1 VEAGRDMTY
10 TAFSSAAGAG
20 AGVVGV
26 ADSGESTTMLS
37 ISSVQTT
44 ISGAMSSEPF
54 AESCLIAL
62 GTASGS
68 DAVLAGG
75 DGGLA
80 GLASEVRGERRES
93 ISLAAP
99 RRRPFPEPLDCLV
112 RDFEEVPIISAETTD
127 PWVGGGRDFGGNYLA
142 SAWSSSV
149 LTGPARP
156 RAM

>member
-1 VEAGRDMTY
+1 MTY
-10 TAFSSAAGAG
+10 TAFSSTTGAG

-54 AESCLIAL
+54 AESSRIAL
-62 GTASGS
+62 GAASGS

-93 ISLAAP
+93 ISLAP

-112 RDFEEVPIISAETTD
+112 RGFEGVPIISVETTD
-127 PWVGGGRDFGGNYLA
+127 H
-142 SAWSSSV
+142 
-149 LTGPARP
+149 
-156 RAM
+156 